1 MEPNEDALVQEGT
14 EITADVTE
22 TETAPAA
29 EKKPKKKG
37 SLFNDIME
45 ILETMMC
52 SVFIILLL
60 FTYFIR
66 PVTVDGHS
74 MQPTL
79 NNGDRLVMYR
89 LFYKPK
95 AGDVVIINNHEA
107 HVLDNDTV
115 IPLETHLVE
124 CLIKRVIAVSGQ
136 ELYIDASVGE
146 VWVDGELLEETYI
159 NEPVLTDDRAFSY
172 PITIPEGYVFVMGD
186 NRNHSTDSRSPY
198 VGLVAEEDV
207 MGKAFFEYYA
217 AEDKGFEKT
226 EIGFIG

>member
-1 MEPNEDALVQEGT
+1 MGPNEEELVQGT
-14 EITADVTE
+14 EDVTE
-22 TETAPAA
+22 TAA
-29 EKKPKKKG
+29 SPGTKKAPKKKG

-45 ILETMMC
+45 ILETMMV
-52 SVFIILLL
+52 SVFVILLL

-74 MQPTL
+74 MVPTL

-89 LFYKPK
+89 LFYKPHT
-95 AGDVVIINNHEA
+95 GDVIIINNHEA
-107 HVLDNDTV
+107 HVLENGTV

-136 ELYIDASVGE
+136 ELRIDASKGE
-146 VWVDGELLEETYI
+146 VWVDGELLDEPYI

-198 VGLVAEEDV
+198 VGLVSEKDV

-217 AEDKGFEKT
+217 AEDKGYEKT
-226 EIGFIG
+226 EIGFVG